1 MVMGLVILMMRI
13 LVASKICIVSSL
25 LSFGA
30 LLLGGFYVNLLPL
43 ITSLL
48 LQLVVLHI
56 LFLVIVK
63 FSIRALIIVLGVRVD
78 LGLIGVGSTGNLL
91 GGLI

>member
-43 ITSLL
+43 VTSLL

-63 FSIRALIIVLGVRVD
+63 FSIRAFISVFGVWMD
-78 LGLIGVGSTGNLL
+78 LGLIGVGSTRNLL
-91 GGLI
+91 